1 MKKRIAILFAGMFVI
16 GPYIGQAQKHSVHH
30 TRTSHKKPEKV
41 HYGTASFYANKF
53 NGKRTANGEVFSQK
67 RLTAAC
73 NHVSLNSWVRV
84 TNLRNRKSVVVKI
97 TDRMHPKNQ
106 RLIDLSRVAASDL
119 GYTGR
124 GLTRVK
130 VEELGRIPPHGWR
143 AEPSR

>member
-1 MKKRIAILFAGMFVI
+1 MKKRIAILFAGMFII
-16 GPYIGQAQKHSVHH
+16 GPSFGQSQKHSVSHNKP
-30 TRTSHKKPEKV
+30 SHKKPEKV

-73 NHVSLNSWVRV
+73 NHISLNSWVRV
-84 TNLRNRKSVVVKI
+84 TNLRNRKTVVVKV

-124 GLTRVK
+124 GLARVK
-130 VEELGRIPPHGWR
+130 VEELGRIPPRGWR
-143 AEPSR
+143 AEP